1 MRPSATRPAVP
12 RGSRAL
18 VSATDGLRVLGADAL
33 RGARAVP
40 PESLVTTV
48 SIVKTVPVV
57 RHRLITDATTSATTV
72 GRTRTQTL

>member
-1 MRPSATRPAVP
+1 
-12 RGSRAL
+12 
-18 VSATDGLRVLGADAL
+18 
-33 RGARAVP
+33 VP